1 MTARRL
7 AMSTSRQG
15 PRSLTGTD
23 ESLER
28 IIRRTLEEARAKGRD
43 HLAQTQVAVEA
54 VRQARPDMTVSEAL
68 TAVEMVRRS

>member
-1 MTARRL
+1 MEARRF
-7 AMSTSRQG
+7 AISTSRQG

-28 IIRRTLEEARAKGRD
+28 IIRHALEEARAKGRD

-54 VRQARPDMTVSEAL
+54 VRQARPDMTASAAL
-68 TAVEMVRRS
+68 TAVEVVRRS